1 MGLRLALVTTKSR
14 ENVVKILKVFDL
26 LGYFEFVLGFE
37 DTAEHKP
44 SLESM
49 KKAISMMGLGAEQVI
64 GNSDADVKSVKGV
77 GLKVIS
83 VTAGVTTHESLKL
96 EEPDYIISDIA
107 SVPQI
112 IEDEN
117 NWKNGK

>member
-1 MGLRLALVTTKSR
+1 
-14 ENVVKILKVFDL
+14 
-26 LGYFEFVLGFE
+26 
-37 DTAEHKP
+37 
-44 SLESM
+44 M

-64 GNSDADVKSVKGV
+64 VIGDSDADVKSAKGA

-83 VTAGVTTHESLKL
+83 VTTGVSTHESLKL

-117 NWKNGK
+117 KGKNGK